1 MKKAKQAKRAL
12 ALLLLAAFLPAAGLC
27 AFAEENVDAIA
38 ADFTKAETMNT
49 SIYFSAK
56 DFAENFSASDK
67 RELATV
73 KILTV
78 PDAPD
83 AQFKY
88 GDGATDVTADLEIA
102 ADQLSTLYFKP
113 GTDWVGDTSFT
124 YQAKAADSNYSN
136 TATVTITVTPPS
148 EGPLVVEDMSF
159 STKKNTPYTGQ
170 LIGRSTDSIPSDFT
184 FQIGKA
190 PTKGNVEVTD
200 VHTGAFTYTPFTDQL
215 GDDEFTFHIVYDP
228 YQSREATVS
237 INIEDTPE
245 ENLFHYADLGVHWA
259 AYSAAKLVERD
270 VTVGEK
276 VGSQY
281 FYYPERQLTRGDMVL
296 LMTSAVGLE
305 GLPEWDGI
313 QKFADHDSIPD
324 YLLEPAYRALQAGII
339 QGVEE
344 NGQIYLYP
352 NATLTRIEVLMMMNN
367 AINPDAQTEGDLE
380 FADAADV
387 PAWAVQA
394 VKNLEGYGLL
404 KGYDDNTVRPYSIIT
419 KAQGGELTYQLIKYL
434 DAYPSARAKL
444 AGMVVEDVEDT
455 TPVSY
460 DINKGY
466 MTIEVE

>member
-1 MKKAKQAKRAL
+1 MKTAKQAKKAL
-12 ALLLLAAFLPAAGLC
+12 ALLVLAAFLPVAGLC
-27 AFAEENVDAIA
+27 ASAEEGTDAIA
-38 ADFTKAETMNT
+38 ADFTKTEAMNT
-49 SIYFSAK
+49 SIYFSTQ
-56 DFAENFSASDK
+56 DFEENFSASDK
-67 RELATV
+67 RALATV
-73 KILTV
+73 KILTI

-88 GDGATDVTADLEIA
+88 SDTDLDVTADTEIP

-113 GTDWVGDTSFT
+113 GTDWTGTTSFT
-124 YQAKAADSNYSN
+124 YQAKAADTGYSN
-136 TATVTITVTPPS
+136 IATVNITVTPPS

-159 STKKNTPYTGQ
+159 TTKKNTPYTGQ
-170 LIGRSTDSIPSDFT
+170 LVGRSTDSIPSEFT

-190 PTKGNVEVTD
+190 PTKGKVEVTD

-215 GDDEFTFHIVYDP
+215 GDDEFTFHIAYAP

-276 VGSQY
+276 IGNQY
-281 FYYPERQLTRGDMVL
+281 FYYPERQLTRGDMIL
-296 LMTSAVGLE
+296 LMTAAVGLD
-305 GLPEWDGI
+305 GLPEWDGVTR
-313 QKFADHDSIPD
+313 FADHDTIPD

-344 NGQIYLYP
+344 DGLIYLYP
-352 NATLTRIEVLMMMNN
+352 NATLTRVEVLMMMNN
-367 AINPDAQTEGDLE
+367 AINPDAQTEGELE
-380 FADAADV
+380 FADAADI
-387 PAWAVQA
+387 PAWAVHA

-404 KGYDDNTVRPYSIIT
+404 KGYDDNTVRPYALIT

-444 AGMVVEDVEDT
+444 AGMVVEDIEDT
-455 TPVSY
+455 APVSY

-466 MTIEVE
+466 LTVEVQ